1 MHANKQINQEMNK
14 TNKYIKKQ
22 IQKERHE
29 LGKIMVLLTQ
39 VVKQNPTQCTRIRV
53 VDDIGTSVDR
63 TRPRAPQQK
72 NTLEH

>member
-1 MHANKQINQEMNK
+1 
-14 TNKYIKKQ
+14 
-22 IQKERHE
+22 
-29 LGKIMVLLTQ
+29 MVLLTQ